1 MGNGPYIS
9 ILIIGV
15 VIVLIDGQ
23 LILRT
28 GPGYLAEVY
37 DQPHRARQVA
47 GLVTVL
53 FHLVMLGVV
62 ALVASLALSPD
73 AGIRSV
79 LARVGVILILTA
91 AGHGVVMAVLS
102 RLRQQQLETEIAETQ
117 IDHHRHPGPTAAGP
131 AQGGEPPADQPAI

>member
-1 MGNGPYIS
+1 MGNGLYIS

-15 VIVLIDGQ
+15 VIVLVDGQ

-28 GPGYLAEVY
+28 SPGYLGGVY
-37 DQPHRARQVA
+37 DNPKRARQVA

-91 AGHGVVMAVLS
+91 VGHGVTMAVLS
-102 RLRQQQLETEIAETQ
+102 RLRQQQLDTEFVETQ
-117 IDHHRHPGPTAAGP
+117 IDHHRNPGQTP
-131 AQGGEPPADQPAI
+131 GGEPPADRPAI